1 MFPADFP
8 PDDLEFVPGLPF
20 GRHGQSLD
28 LLRLRA
34 RSARPAPAILH
45 LHGGAWVRFGRWAP
59 ANVFLA
65 RAGFVTVSADYRLA
79 PGAIFPAQLGD
90 VGEAVTWLRANAG
103 AWQLDPARLG
113 AWGVSAGAHL
123 AALLG
128 TGAGTRGEPA
138 VQAVGNVSG
147 PMDLFDP
154 ALSFGPEPFPLL
166 GGPWAERQALAAQ
179 ASPVRH
185 VSGRSAP
192 FLHLHGLHDDE
203 VPVSQARRMH
213 AALRAAGV
221 PSELALLDGGHYV
234 NDTHRAEI
242 EARLLDFFRRELGH

>member
-79 PGAIFPAQLGD
+79 PGSIFPAQLGD

-147 PMDLFDP
+147 PMDFFDP

-166 GGPWAERQALAAQ
+166 GGPWAERQALAA
-179 ASPVRH
+179 
-185 VSGRSAP
+185 
-192 FLHLHGLHDDE
+192 
-203 VPVSQARRMH
+203 
-213 AALRAAGV
+213 
-221 PSELALLDGGHYV
+221 
-234 NDTHRAEI
+234 
-242 EARLLDFFRRELGH
+242 